1 MKQSKSK
8 RLRAHIA
15 MRTPQSQSSADQ
27 PVTFTDE
34 QRDLITVAIH
44 EGKLA
49 LLNRVIDLLLQV
61 RKMETVNA

>member
-1 MKQSKSK
+1 
-8 RLRAHIA
+8 